1 MDDLKKDRPVSLR
14 DLEGAVSPHQTQLDR
29 VLEERKAA
37 LDYISDV
44 SALAEYMGGNVVPSR
59 KGTDW
64 TVRKEMFPGV
74 DVYFLF
80 TRGDGEVP
88 ASFRALYAGER
99 ATQVPA
105 DNLIAFTI
113 VCLNHMLRFVRKAN
127 PDKKLPD
134 VCYRV

>member
-1 MDDLKKDRPVSLR
+1 MDDLKKGRPVSLR
-14 DLEGAVSPHQTQLDR
+14 DLEGAVSPHQAQLDR

-44 SALAEYMGGNVVPSR
+44 SALADYIGGNVVPSG

-64 TVRKEMFPGV
+64 TLRKEMFPGV
-74 DVYFLF
+74 EVYFLF
-80 TRGDGEVP
+80 TGGDGEVP
-88 ASFRALYAGER
+88 ASLRVLYAGDR
-99 ATQVPA
+99 IMQVPA
-105 DNLIAFTI
+105 DNLIACTI
-113 VCLNHMLRFVRKAN
+113 VYLNHMLRFVRETN